1 MTDSTIREDVRDACR
16 ILALY
21 GVLNDVVGHVSA
33 RPADDEVLLRCRSTD
48 EKGLLFTREYQV
60 VPLSFDNGKLGD
72 SGDLIIPIESPL
84 HTAIYEARPDVKAV
98 VHAHPPASLLC
109 GITGVDVL
117 PMRAYDY
124 APIRVILEGVALYNS
139 AAMIDRPERASALVA
154 ALGDKNVCLLRGHGL
169 VATGT
174 SVQEATIRAISYE
187 SAARIT
193 WRLAASG
200 KEMIPLSDEEVG
212 DSTGISPVAETAAA
226 VHGGWN
232 DWTWGYYLQLLA
244 ERDAGR
250 HVPIEKGWP

>member
-1 MTDSTIREDVRDACR
+1 MSETTIREDVRDACR

-33 RPADDEVLLRCRSTD
+33 RPAADEVLLRCRSTD
-48 EKGLLFTREYQV
+48 EKGLLFTREDQV
-60 VPLSFDNGKLGD
+60 VPLSFGNGKLGD
-72 SGDLIIPIESPL
+72 SGDLVIPIESPL

-109 GITGVDVL
+109 GITGIDVL

-124 APIRVILEGVALYNS
+124 APIRVILEGVAVYNS
-139 AAMIDRPERASALVA
+139 AAMIDRPERASALVT
-154 ALGDKNVCLLRGHGL
+154 ALGDKNVCLLRGHGI

-174 SVQEATIRAISYE
+174 SVREATIRAISYE

-212 DSTGISPVAETAAA
+212 DSTGISPVSETAAA
-226 VHGGWN
+226 VHGGWS
-232 DWTWGYYLQLLA
+232 DWTWSYYLQLLA

>member
-1 MTDSTIREDVRDACR
+1 MSDTSTREDVRDACR

-33 RPADDEVLLRCRSTD
+33 RPADDQVLLRCRSTD
-48 EKGLLFTREYQV
+48 EKGLLFTRTDQV
-60 VPLSFDNGKLGD
+60 VPLPFAQGKLGD

-124 APIRVILEGVALYNS
+124 APIRVILEGVAFHDS
-139 AAMIDRPERASALVA
+139 AAMIDRPQRASALVD
-154 ALGDKNVCLLRGHGL
+154 ALGDKNVCLLRGHGI

-174 SVQEATIRAISYE
+174 SVQEATLRAIAYE

-193 WRLAASG
+193 WRQASSG
-200 KEMIPLSDEEVG
+200 RELIPLSEEEVG
-212 DSTGISPVAETAAA
+212 DSTGLSPVAETAAA
-226 VHGGWN
+226 VHGGWTE
-232 DWTWGYYLQLLA
+232 WTWGYYLQLLA

-250 HVPIEKGWP
+250 YVPIEKGWP